1 MDAQVNTQN
10 GLEQQ
15 LGTLLKRL
23 RLKKNL
29 SQEEVA
35 RNSDIAHNYYGEIER
50 NRREPGRDTLTCIAQ
65 RGLKLNLNE
74 TNVILVAGGFAPLP
88 LVLTST
94 EMARLYKIVESY
106 LQKMSPYPT
115 VLSSRLGNILKWN
128 GTVPLAFGTPLE
140 RIPARQ
146 RNLLRLIFD
155 ATLPWREGIVGW
167 ENFARYQIA
176 LFQRNTLGMPAEVE
190 YQNLMEEL
198 SLLPDFLRLWNETSP
213 EMTDT
218 FMAVEWVIRIALPL
232 PIENRLIRCRLMLTY
247 FDQYA
252 QLYAQTFLPID
263 QLGEDIFAN
272 LGQAVP
278 Q

>member
-1 MDAQVNTQN
+1 VTTQN

-35 RNSDIAHNYYGEIER
+35 RSSDIAHNYYGEIER
-50 NRREPGRDTLTCIAQ
+50 SRREPGRETLTCIAQ
-65 RGLKLNLNE
+65 RGLKLSLSE
-74 TNVILVAGGFAPLP
+74 TNLVLVAGGFAPLP

-106 LQKMSPYPT
+106 LQKMSPYPAI
-115 VLSSRLGNILKWN
+115 LFSSMGSILKWN
-128 GTVPLAFGTPLE
+128 STVPLAFGTPLE

-146 RNLLRLIFD
+146 RNLLRLLFD
-155 ATLPWREGIVGW
+155 TTFPWRESIVGW

-176 LFQRNTLGMPAEVE
+176 LFQRNTLGMPAEAE
-190 YQNLMEEL
+190 YQNLLEEL
-198 SLLPDFLRLWNETSP
+198 KLLPDFLRLWHETSP
-213 EMTDT
+213 EMTDN
-218 FMAVEWVIRIALPL
+218 FLAQEWVIRISLPL

-247 FDQYA
+247 FDQYS

-263 QLGEDIFAN
+263 SRGEEIFAN
-272 LGQAVP
+272 LGQATP
-278 Q
+278 K